1 MKSKLDRQIENDT
14 KSRKYIIEASNPYK
28 IYWDLLVILS
38 ALTTSFFVPVE
49 IAFKEINRTFDSY
62 FFTHILD
69 VSMDI
74 IFLIDIV
81 ASFLSEYTDTASGD

>member
-1 MKSKLDRQIENDT
+1 MNNTLIEPEMKQRAKSELDKQIENDT

-49 IAFKEINRTFDSY
+49 IAF
-62 FFTHILD
+62 
-69 VSMDI
+69 
-74 IFLIDIV
+74 
-81 ASFLSEYTDTASGD
+81 